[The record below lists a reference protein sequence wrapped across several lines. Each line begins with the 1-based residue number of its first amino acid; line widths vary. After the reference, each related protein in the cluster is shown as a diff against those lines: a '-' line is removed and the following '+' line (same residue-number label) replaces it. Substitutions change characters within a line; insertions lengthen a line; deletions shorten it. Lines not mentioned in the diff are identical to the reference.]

1 MAIVVEID
9 VLLAKRKMSVGD
21 FADAIGLSPANVSV
35 LKNGRAKAVRFS
47 TLDAICEALGC
58 QPGDVLRWV
67 PDDGDESGAAPSEAR
82 SDRATA
88 VRRSS
93 VEP

>member
-47 TLDAICEALGC
+47 TLDAICAVLGC

-67 PDDGDESGAAPSEAR
+67 PDDGDESGAAPAWDS
-82 SDRATA
+82 
-88 VRRSS
+88 
-93 VEP
+93 

>member
-47 TLDAICEALGC
+47 TLDAICEVLGC

-67 PDDGDESGAAPSEAR
+67 DHGDESGVAPSGTRGPVPTSGRPA
-82 SDRATA
+82 S
-88 VRRSS
+88 
-93 VEP
+93 

>member
-47 TLDAICEALGC
+47 TLDAICEVLGC
-58 QPGDVLRWV
+58 QPGDVLRC
-67 PDDGDESGAAPSEAR
+67 AR
-82 SDRATA
+82 VFRACRPCR
-88 VRRSS
+88 RRSARRFR
-93 VEP
+93 

>member
-47 TLDAICEALGC
+47 TLNAICQVLDC

-67 PDDGDESGAAPSEAR
+67 DDGDESGA
-82 SDRATA
+82 
-88 VRRSS
+88 
-93 VEP
+93 

>member
-21 FADAIGLSPANVSV
+21 FAEAIGLSPANVSV
-35 LKNGRAKAVRFS
+35 LKNGRARAVRFS
-47 TLDAICEALGC
+47 TLNAICEVLGC

-67 PDDGDESGAAPSEAR
+67 PDDDESGTTPSGTR
-82 SDRATA
+82 RRADP
-88 VRRSS
+88 VD
-93 VEP
+93 

>member
-47 TLDAICEALGC
+47 TLNAICEVLGC

-67 PDDGDESGAAPSEAR
+67 DEGDESGSRLPEHH
-82 SDRATA
+82 D
-88 VRRSS
+88 
-93 VEP
+93 

>member
-47 TLDAICEALGC
+47 TLNAICEVLQC

-67 PDDGDESGAAPSEAR
+67 PDGEGEGEGVSSRDR
-82 SDRATA
+82 LVDRA
-88 VRRSS
+88 
-93 VEP
+93 